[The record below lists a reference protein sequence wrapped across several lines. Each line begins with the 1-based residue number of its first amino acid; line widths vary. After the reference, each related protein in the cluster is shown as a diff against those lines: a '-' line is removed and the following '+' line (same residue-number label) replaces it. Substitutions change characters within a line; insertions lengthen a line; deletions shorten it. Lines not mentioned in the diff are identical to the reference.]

1 MQAAHAVAVRAF
13 LFKIQ
18 LLYLHRP
25 VQFHLYRPIFINNQT
40 FINGII

>member
-1 MQAAHAVAVRAF
+1 MQAAPVVAAKAF

-25 VQFHLYRPIFINNQT
+25 VQFHLYRPIFISNQA
-40 FINGII
+40 FPYGII